1 MFLSTSTRK
10 RSALYAFWMLLA
22 LCLTSVSAIADKDK
36 NNGPLVFLGRKY
48 QELSG
53 NGKLAT
59 GACIGFVGSRLVVKS
74 ATTAVKVAGL
84 AFIT

>member
-1 MFLSTSTRK
+1 M
-10 RSALYAFWMLLA
+10 AF
-22 LCLTSVSAIADKDK
+22 CLTSVSAIAADNKDK
-36 NNGPLVFLGRKY
+36 NSGPLAMLGRKY